1 MTNQSYPRMSL
12 LDMKHASLA
21 QTSINIDHLLILS
34 IIISAAQVMHQID
47 VSGVY
52 DFDEKYVLDL
62 HDTDTDKVN
71 ITIYEKEKE
80 NGWID
85 DGWKELGHLFIPLD
99 ENGLIQIN
107 VFDPHSMKH
116 IFPEDV
122 PSIDDTIGPDAF
134 WAISHNDIVL
144 NMFTMIYYIIDIRAK
159 KILDDYKVHK
169 DLTDF
174 AKQLVERA
182 EIKHY
187 ADKAINRIPRES
199 EKDIKP
205 SRPLVVG
212 ATRGAAIQMADF
224 INEFEEEQQ
233 RENKDE

>member
-12 LDMKHASLA
+12 IDMKHASLNK
-21 QTSINIDHLLILS
+21 SVNIDHMLILS
-34 IIISAAQVMHQID
+34 IIIAAAQVMHQID

-62 HDTDTDKVN
+62 HDTDPTKVN

-99 ENGLIQIN
+99 ENGIIQMN
-107 VFDPHSMKH
+107 AFDPHSMKQ
-116 IFPEDV
+116 ILPEGT

-159 KILDDYKVHK
+159 TILDDYKVHK
-169 DLTDF
+169 DLSDF
-174 AKQLVERA
+174 AKQLA
-182 EIKHY
+182 EQADIKHHI
-187 ADKAINRIPRES
+187 DRAINRIPRES

-224 INEFEEEQQ
+224 VNDVEEQQ